1 MENISQY
8 PPLHYSTILIA
19 VLWGG
24 CNIYHSKYSI
34 LSCISNWVNFQYRA
48 GLAAVYSLRRIEY
61 QALNFKLQLQYIYS
75 TKTVF
80 SEHLI
85 LNCNI
90 WTQVEVGSGSG
101 KNRTARSNGAEA
113 KPAKTFAEELF
124 AKIFV
129 GQ

>member
-1 MENISQY
+1 M
-8 PPLHYSTILIA
+8 
-19 VLWGG
+19 
-24 CNIYHSKYSI
+24 
-34 LSCISNWVNFQYRA
+34 
-48 GLAAVYSLRRIEY
+48 AAVYSLRRIEY
-61 QALNFKLQLQYIYS
+61 QALNLELQLQYIYSS

-101 KNRTARSNGAEA
+101 KNWAARSNGAEA
-113 KPAKTFAEELF
+113 KPTKTFAEEFF